1 MVHEKTSLV
10 GKYLPDGEMKDS
22 VLEFLSKAESLEA
35 GKYPLAGGAFCNL
48 LDSAPKPLGEVEVEG
63 HEEYV
68 DLQCVLIGKEG
79 VILADKGNGET
90 LTRVK
95 EGKDC
100 SLYAPKAYSDVKT
113 LDSGEFMLLFPAD
126 LHQCGI
132 EIGADRVKKAV
143 VKIPLSA
150 FDKE

>member
-10 GKYLPDGEMKDS
+10 GKYLPDGAMKDS
-22 VLEFLSKAESLEA
+22 ILDFLSKAENLDA
-35 GKYPLAGGAFCNL
+35 GKYPLADGAFVNL
-48 LDSAPKPLGEVEVEG
+48 LDYAPKALGEVEVEG
-63 HEEYV
+63 HEEYA
-68 DLQCVLIGKEG
+68 DLQCVVLGKEG
-79 VILADKGNGET
+79 VILSDKGTGET

-100 SLYAPKAYSDVKT
+100 SLYAPKVYSEVKT
-113 LDSGEFMLLFPAD
+113 LNCGEFMLLFPAD

-132 EIGADRVKKAV
+132 AIGADRVKKAV

-150 FDKE
+150 FDK

>member
-22 VLEFLSKAESLEA
+22 VLEFLAKAENLEA
-35 GKYPLAGGAFCNL
+35 GKYPLAGGAFVNL
-48 LDSAPKPLGEVEVEG
+48 LDYAPKALNEVEVEG

-68 DLQCVLIGKEG
+68 DLQCIVVGKEG
-79 VILADKGNGET
+79 VILSDKDTGET

-100 SLYAPKAYSDVKT
+100 SLYAPKVYSEVKT
-113 LDSGEFMLLFPAD
+113 LDQGEFMLLFPAD

-132 EIGADRVKKAV
+132 AIGADRVKKAV
-143 VKIPLSA
+143 VKIPVSA
-150 FDKE
+150 FDK

>member
-1 MVHEKTSLV
+1 MVHNKTELV

-22 VLEFLSKAESLEA
+22 VLDFLQKAAALET
-35 GKYPLAGGAFCNL
+35 GKYPLAGGAYVNL
-48 LDSAPKPLGEVEVEG
+48 QEYAPKTLTQVEVEG

-68 DLQCVLIGKEG
+68 DLQCVVSGKEG

-100 SLYAPKAYSDVKT
+100 SLYAPKVYSDVKT
-113 LDSGEFMLLFPAD
+113 LDEGEFMLLFPAD
-126 LHQCGI
+126 LHQCCI
-132 EIGADRVKKAV
+132 AIGAETVKKAV
-143 VKIPLSA
+143 IKIPVSA
-150 FDKE
+150 FDK

>member
-10 GKYLPDGEMKDS
+10 GNYLPDGEMKES
-22 VLEFLSKAESLEA
+22 IVTFLAEAKDLSA
-35 GKYPLAGGAFCNL
+35 GKYPLFGGAFCNL
-48 LDSAPKPLGEVEVEG
+48 LDSSPKPLTEVEVEG

-100 SLYAPKAYSDVKT
+100 SLYAPKVYSEVKT

-132 EIGADRVKKAV
+132 AIGADRVKKAV

-150 FDKE
+150 FDK